1 VIRIII
7 VDGQEEFRNY
17 LCEQLSNQNDFEVV
31 GVGSDSYEA
40 VKLVDAHKPDIV
52 LMDTNLPMGDGMKT
66 AALIKYRSPQTS
78 IIVSWD
84 GKEKQIFSVLF
95 NGISGYITKQENSN
109 LLYLAIRA
117 VYYGGSFVAPEIII
131 DFKTT
136 AASLTGIILKK
147 KWGIKNYSD
156 DPVPELPRTISHS
169 EIQIISCVGKGYT
182 NKEIAE
188 KLGLTEGTVRN
199 YISSVLQKTGFHNRT
214 QIALYAVKLGLSSPA

>member
-7 VDGQEEFRNY
+7 VDGQEEFRNH

-31 GVGSDSYEA
+31 GVGCDGYEA
-40 VKLVDAHKPDIV
+40 VKLVDTHKPDIV

-84 GKEKQIFSVLF
+84 GRESRIFSVPF
-95 NGISGYITKQENSN
+95 NGISGYIIKQENSN
-109 LLYLAIRA
+109 LLCHAIRA
-117 VYYGGSFVAPEIII
+117 IHYGGSFVGS
-131 DFKTT
+131 K
-136 AASLTGIILKK
+136 IILKFGGELRTAQSEKK
-147 KWGIKNYSD
+147 KWEIKNHSD
-156 DPVPELPRTISHS
+156 GSVSELPRTISHS
-169 EIQIISCVGKGYT
+169 EAQIIYYVGKGYT
-182 NKEIAE
+182 NKEIAK

-214 QIALYAVKLGLSSPA
+214 QIAIYAVRAGLSFPA